1 MIFCVKIQFF
11 LKVLVHFKKT
21 LYICSPCPD
30 GEIGRHATLRG
41 WCRLRCASSSLV
53 LGTKKERMQRI
64 LSFFV
69 PVAPLVYPLLG
80 PPQWGGG
87 GTTLLSF
94 RLLRK
99 PDPCRSSDDDTKLCL
114 VNFPLRFDLGKLVLW
129 ICQIIRRLAFLPF
142 PKSDRHFTLTMP
154 TDAFN
159 LDSCFGT

>member
-1 MIFCVKIQFF
+1 MEARCFC
-11 LKVLVHFKKT
+11 
-21 LYICSPCPD
+21 LYPCFAGTTRSGLLTQTPNFVWLICSPFYV
-30 GEIGRHATLRG
+30 IKLWFTHFVWWRHAAMFTHFV
-41 WCRLRCASSSLV
+41 CRIHAATIFHPLCVS
-53 LGTKKERMQRI
+53 
-64 LSFFV
+64 
-69 PVAPLVYPLLG
+69 PVG
-80 PPQWGGG
+80 KG